1 MAYRASVL
9 GVGRPALTAAVVA
22 FVVGVACT
30 GPVRNARDFRLK
42 ARHSAQAAAS
52 AVATSALA
60 AQIVQERAAF
70 ASYVAVV
77 LDDAERDATSV
88 ESTFASLQPPDRR
101 SDRLREQLG
110 GVLGDVVDA
119 ISGMRIAARRH
130 DWARVLRVAR
140 GLPGLQA
147 SLQSFEDLPA

>member
-1 MAYRASVL
+1 MSCRVAAL
-9 GVGRPALTAAVVA
+9 DVGRRALAAAVAALVL
-22 FVVGVACT
+22 GVACT

-42 ARHSAQAAAS
+42 ARHSAQAASS
-52 AVATSALA
+52 AVSTSSLA
-60 AQIVQERAAF
+60 ARIVLKQAAF
-70 ASYVAVV
+70 AAYVAVV
-77 LDDAERDATSV
+77 LDDAEHDATSV
-88 ESTFASLQPPDRR
+88 DSTFTSLQPPDRR

-130 DWARVLRVAR
+130 EWDRVLRIAR
-140 GLPGLQA
+140 SLPGLQA